1 MLHLLRKKTCLT
13 GLRWPKPLATARWQ
27 AFINVITAT
36 YLLCGSLLF
45 SQTSN
50 AQFGG
55 ADLKQSDHDALPYY
69 FGITL
74 GVNLARFQTDL
85 HPRFL
90 QYDSVYVAEPTNS
103 GGFTL
108 GLSATGR
115 LSNRF
120 QVRFNPQLM
129 FIERNIYY
137 RLKFPDID
145 DDTTVTKKVES
156 VIFTFPFQ
164 LKFQSDRIGN
174 FRVYAMA
181 GFKFDID
188 MASNA
193 RARKAEELV
202 KIEKYD
208 YGPEFGIGFNFF
220 FDSFICSPEIK
231 ISNGLR
237 DIHARDPNL
246 KFSNVFDRI
255 QSRMIVFTIHLE
267 G

>member
-1 MLHLLRKKTCLT
+1 MLHLLRKKTLI
-13 GLRWPKPLATARWQ
+13 K
-27 AFINVITAT
+27 ITAVT
-36 YLLCGSLLF
+36 YLLCGGLLL
-45 SQTSN
+45 SQTSK

-55 ADLKQSDHDALPYY
+55 AELYQADHDAKPYY

-74 GVNLARFQTDL
+74 GVNLARFQTEL

-90 QYDSVYVAEPTNS
+90 QYDSVYVAEPVNS

-115 LSNRF
+115 LTNRF
-120 QVRFNPQLM
+120 HLRFNPQLM
-129 FIERNIYY
+129 FIERNIFY
-137 RLKFPDID
+137 RLKYPDFNG
-145 DDTTVTKKVES
+145 DTITKQKIES

-164 LKFQSDRIGN
+164 LKFQSDRIRN

-193 RARKAEELV
+193 RAKRAEELV
-202 KIEKYD
+202 KIESYD

-220 FDSFICSPEIK
+220 FESFICSPEIK

-237 DIHARDPNL
+237 NIHARDENL
-246 KFSNVFDRI
+246 KFSNVFDKI